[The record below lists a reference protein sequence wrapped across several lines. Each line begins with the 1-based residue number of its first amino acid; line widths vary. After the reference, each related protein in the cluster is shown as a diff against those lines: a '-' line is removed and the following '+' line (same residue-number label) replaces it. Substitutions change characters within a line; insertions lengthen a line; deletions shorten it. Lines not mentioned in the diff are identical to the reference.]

1 MGFCLGLCCAPCV
14 DCCCLIA
21 KRELEFA
28 LSWPSTSIRQHIYSQ
43 DEFHRQINQLTP
55 QLVFIIYVQVAN
67 FSAQQHYFLI
77 IGSTSGINVGGWWFL
92 Q

>member
-1 MGFCLGLCCAPCV
+1 MGFCLGLCCAPYV

-28 LSWPSTSIRQHIYSQ
+28 LSWPSTSIRQHIYKQ
-43 DEFHRQINQLTP
+43 DEFHRKINQLTP
-55 QLVFIIYVQVAN
+55 QLVFVYVQVAN

-77 IGSTSGINVGGWWFL
+77 IESTSGVNVGGWWCL